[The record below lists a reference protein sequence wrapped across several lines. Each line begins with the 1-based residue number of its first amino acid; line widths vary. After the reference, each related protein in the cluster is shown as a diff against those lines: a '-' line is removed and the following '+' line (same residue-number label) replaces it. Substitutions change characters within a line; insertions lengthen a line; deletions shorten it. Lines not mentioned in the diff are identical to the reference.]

1 MVLVQFDI
9 VSFWSKRTSKALFYG
24 LNTNFFFEHG
34 LEDRSSDS
42 CSEKVT
48 GTIDWKIY
56 QVEGSKGVSF
66 FTEIAWKWAQNR
78 LYMLVVGE
86 RNACI
91 LYPCQQRDRN
101 SVMRPN
107 RTITT
112 CGRERKVPLK
122 GCYDCTDGS
131 LKFNDLSTACPYY
144 SIVCQLSMS
153 SLSTA
158 FTFSLSVNCISFRLD
173 RVSTVCIIS
182 LSTTCLL

>member
-66 FTEIAWKWAQNR
+66 FTEIA
-78 LYMLVVGE
+78 
-86 RNACI
+86 
-91 LYPCQQRDRN
+91 
-101 SVMRPN
+101 
-107 RTITT
+107 
-112 CGRERKVPLK
+112 
-122 GCYDCTDGS
+122 
-131 LKFNDLSTACPYY
+131 
-144 SIVCQLSMS
+144 
-153 SLSTA
+153 
-158 FTFSLSVNCISFRLD
+158 
-173 RVSTVCIIS
+173 
-182 LSTTCLL
+182 